1 MSIGSGGST
10 PEVKVP
16 GKARCVMQLTT
27 VMMKTVGA
35 VNGET
40 KTEAKTQALSW
51 LATQLRWE
59 ELLDGLRGDRT
70 VDAARAAA

>member
-1 MSIGSGGST
+1 
-10 PEVKVP
+10 
-16 GKARCVMQLTT
+16 MQLTS

-40 KTEAKTQALSW
+40 MTEAKTQALTW

-59 ELLDGLRGDRT
+59 HALDDLRTGRKPRAT
-70 VDAARAAA
+70 RAAA

>member
-1 MSIGSGGST
+1 
-10 PEVKVP
+10 
-16 GKARCVMQLTT
+16 MQLTT

-59 ELLDGLRGDRT
+59 ELLDGLRGERK
-70 VDAARAAA
+70 VGGARAAA

>member
-1 MSIGSGGST
+1 
-10 PEVKVP
+10 
-16 GKARCVMQLTT
+16 MQLTT

-40 KTEAKTQALSW
+40 KTEAKTQALAW
-51 LATQLRWE
+51 LAKQLRWE
-59 ELLDGLRGDRT
+59 QTLDTLRHDT

>member
-1 MSIGSGGST
+1 
-10 PEVKVP
+10 
-16 GKARCVMQLTT
+16 MQLTT

-40 KTEAKTQALSW
+40 KTEAKAQALSW

-59 ELLDGLRGDRT
+59 ELLDGLRGEHE
-70 VDAARAAA
+70 VDAVRAAA

>member
-1 MSIGSGGST
+1 
-10 PEVKVP
+10 
-16 GKARCVMQLTT
+16 MQLTT

-35 VNGET
+35 VKGET

-51 LATQLRWE
+51 LATQLQWE
-59 ELLDGLRGDRT
+59 EVLDGLRSDRD